1 MKRTHTSV
9 KRNKKQQQPVKSVES
24 REASSVSEVGT
35 LASVQNTLKKLN
47 PDAYKYRENKKYNK
61 QIAEIRQSQEQFYN
75 SVVLTS
81 VFLNIF
87 SGNPDEFQFLL
98 SNEIIERY
106 QFEKAWENP
115 EWVWESIDE
124 MTNDMA
130 FGNKYFTYTGNGLF
144 ITLQFTSK
152 KKAMKIDD
160 IIRGF
165 AGYMG
170 GDWGI

>member
-1 MKRTHTSV
+1 MKRTPTSEKQK
-9 KRNKKQQQPVKSVES
+9 KRHPKLVKSAES
-24 REASSVSEVGT
+24 QEASSASEVGT
-35 LASVQNTLKKLN
+35 LASVENTLKKLN

-61 QIAEIRQSQEQFYN
+61 HISEIIESQRQFYD

-98 SNEIIERY
+98 SDEIIEKY
-106 QFEKAWENP
+106 QFEKAWESP

-124 MTNDMA
+124 MTTDMA

-144 ITLQFTSK
+144 ITLRFTSK

-170 GDWGI
+170 GKWGI

>member
-1 MKRTHTSV
+1 MKRTHTSAKQK
-9 KRNKKQQQPVKSVES
+9 KRHPKLVKSVES
-24 REASSVSEVGT
+24 QEASSVSDIGI
-35 LASVQNTLKKLN
+35 LASVENTLKKLN
-47 PDAYKYRENKKYNK
+47 PDTYKYRENKKYNK

-165 AGYMG
+165 SGYMG
-170 GDWGI
+170 GEWGI

>member
-1 MKRTHTSV
+1 MKRIHTSV
-9 KRNKKQQQPVKSVES
+9 KQKKSQAKPVKSVE
-24 REASSVSEVGT
+24 RQEALSVSEVGT
-35 LASVQNTLKKLN
+35 LASAENMLKKLN
-47 PDAYKYRENKKYNK
+47 PAAYKYRENRKYNK
-61 QIAEIRQSQEQFYN
+61 QIAEIRKSQNQFYN

-98 SNEIIERY
+98 SNEITERY
-106 QFEKAWENP
+106 KFEEAWENP
-115 EWVWESIDE
+115 EWVLESIDE
-124 MTNDMA
+124 MTSDMS

-144 ITLQFTSK
+144 ITLQFTTK